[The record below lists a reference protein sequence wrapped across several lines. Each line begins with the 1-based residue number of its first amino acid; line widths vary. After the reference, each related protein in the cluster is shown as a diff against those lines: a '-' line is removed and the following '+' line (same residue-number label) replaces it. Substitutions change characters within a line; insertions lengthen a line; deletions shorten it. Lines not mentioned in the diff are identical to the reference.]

1 MLRLRPS
8 PGPVPRGFTRPLAAG
23 SLLTGSLLTG
33 ALTVVATAAFAPLP
47 VAAQQSQTAV
57 VQEIL
62 DGKELFIDREQA
74 RIKQQARSPQLISTG
89 KSRGQLAFDGGAVG
103 RINRQSQLRLGST
116 CFVLDKGQVLVS
128 GKQAGCTRSARL
140 SVRGTNYVI
149 EVTEA
154 GDTEISVLEGEVEV
168 QPTREGE
175 PIPEKPAT
183 TLQAGQRLRLSPEGV
198 VLTILALSSGDYS
211 QILTG
216 PLFEGFKLPLPAQA
230 ALESFLRS
238 NLPSVPIPSLPVGP
252 AGPSFRGFGFGFF

>member
-1 MLRLRPS
+1 VLCLRP
-8 PGPVPRGFTRPLAAG
+8 RPLDGHAPAA
-23 SLLTGSLLTG
+23 LVA
-33 ALTVVATAAFAPLP
+33 ALAVIALSPLP
-47 VAAQQSQTAV
+47 SAAQQSQTAV

-74 RIKQQARSPQLISTG
+74 RVKQQARSPQLISTG

-103 RINRQSQLRLGST
+103 RLNRQSQLRLGST

-128 GKQAGCTRSARL
+128 GKAAGCTRSARL
-140 SVRGTNYVI
+140 SVRGTNYVL
-149 EVTEA
+149 EVNEA
-154 GDTEISVLEGEVEV
+154 GDTEISVLEGEVVV

-175 PIPEKPAT
+175 PIPQKPTT

-198 VLTILALSSGDYS
+198 VLAILALSSGDYT
-211 QILTG
+211 QILNG